1 MKMYKI
7 RKTGEIVEVLSYSA
21 PLGTT
26 RSKSDS
32 VSYIDSKGG
41 EHPSEKGKNFF
52 WDFIEVADEKDFT
65 NKPGIDLEQRRYEL
79 AKSAMNGILSDED
92 EVEYA
97 CSEATYGKDENHLIP
112 NAIAQFAVACADALI
127 AELKKEEKPAHQKV
141 EKKEVQ
147 EGDIIEVDGEK
158 YICRV
163 ARPEQDCSCCALF
176 KDEDCKKPYGNCCSD
191 YREDGK
197 DFIFK
202 KI

>member
-65 NKPGIDLEQRRYEL
+65 NKPEIDWEQRRYEI
-79 AKSAMNGILSDED
+79 AKDMMSAIERHNNEKAGFENQTRQAQ
-92 EVEYA
+92 YA
-97 CSEATYGKDENHLIP
+97 IE
-112 NAIAQFAVACADALI
+112 CADALI
-127 AELKKEEKPAHQKV
+127 AELKKEEKPAHQEV

-158 YICRV
+158 YICCE
-163 ARPEQDCSCCALF
+163 ARPEQDCSCCALC